1 MNSLTDRFTHGF
13 FKYQRRWLEDASLFK
28 IGLWARQTGKDF
40 TCTAEAVM
48 DCMQNND
55 RHWVILA
62 CGERQA
68 RESLEK
74 AREWARRLRFET
86 EDRTRARYEPP
97 RESATELRWRSGSR
111 ITALPAKPGTVR
123 GYSANVILTEFAFHD
138 DP

>member
-1 MNSLTDRFTHGF
+1 MTAELISGF
-13 FKYQRRWLEDASLFK
+13 LPYQRRWLEDGSPFK

-40 TCTAEAVM
+40 TCTAEAVL
-48 DCMQNND
+48 DCMQNDN

-74 AREWARRLRFET
+74 ARDWARRFRVAT
-86 EDRTRARYEPP
+86 EHRTRSRFSPP
-97 RESATELRWRSGSR
+97 RESATEIRWESGSR